1 MHYMD
6 PTTIIPKDRPK
17 ASSNDY
23 MALPKLNEYQKP
35 HSQSAY
41 YFELSTRSTVE
52 DDIGY
57 TTVGE
62 ALPDNEAIYEDP
74 GHNKE
79 KIYAWFEKK
88 KFRVLQRNDIQ

>member
-1 MHYMD
+1 MD
-6 PTTIIPKDRPK
+6 PTSITVKDYPK
-17 ASSNDY
+17 ASGDDY
-23 MALPKLNEYQKP
+23 MALPTLNEYETP
-35 HSQSAY
+35 HNQSAC
-41 YFELSTRSTVE
+41 YFELSTRSTVG